1 MSIIN
6 SQLSIINRKG
16 QTMSNL
22 TRRDFI
28 RTSMAVGAGMA
39 LAAPATRVLGANDE
53 IRIATIGV
61 GGQGSGHLKYFSK
74 IPGVRYVAVCDA
86 DQNHVD
92 RAVKYFADQGTKVD
106 GYTDMRKLLDRKDID
121 AITSATPNH
130 WHALVTVWACQAGK
144 DVYIEKPASHEIW
157 EGRKMVEAARK
168 YDRIV
173 QIGTQKRSSEAH
185 KEAFAWIHEGHIGK
199 IKWVRGFCYKG
210 RGPGTNGV
218 VHGTNGPAPIPEGV
232 DYNFWCGPADM
243 VPLHRTALHYV
254 WHWMW
259 NTGCGDIGNQGP
271 HEMDIARWALGDPGL
286 PAHALSIGGRFGMGG
301 TDDIGETA
309 NTQIAYF
316 DYKPA
321 PLIFE
326 VRGLP
331 MKKGVRAMDNYR
343 RTGVDIGDCVQ
354 CEGGYWPSGDG
365 GGWVFDN
372 DGKKI
377 KQFSGRGGA
386 GHHENFIK
394 AVRSHKRSD
403 LNADIEVGHLSASLC
418 HMANTSYRLG
428 KKMKPDEIKAAL
440 ADNPEMLDSFNRML
454 EHLAANEV
462 DLDKEPITMGPTL
475 TMDAEKERYVGEYG
489 DLANMFIKRNYR
501 EPFVVP
507 ENV

>member
-1 MSIIN
+1 
-6 SQLSIINRKG
+6 
-16 QTMSNL
+16 MSNV

-28 RTSMAVGAGMA
+28 KSSMAAGVGLA
-39 LAAPATRVLGANDE
+39 LAAPHSRVLGANDE
-53 IRIATIGV
+53 IRLATVGV
-61 GGQGSGHLKYFSK
+61 GGQGSYHTRIFSE

-92 RAVKYFADQGTKVD
+92 NRVKFFADKGIKVD
-106 GYTDMRKLLDRKDID
+106 GYTDVRKMLERKDID

-144 DVYIEKPASHEIW
+144 DVYIEKPACHEIW

-168 YDRIV
+168 YNRIV

-185 KEAFAWIHEGHIGK
+185 KAAFAWINEGHIGK
-199 IKWVRGFCYKG
+199 IKWVRGFCYKK
-210 RGPGTNGV
+210 RGPGTNGI
-218 VHGTNGPAPIPEGV
+218 VHGTNGPNPAPSSV
-232 DYNFWCGPADM
+232 DYNLWCGPAEM
-243 VPLHRTALHYV
+243 MPLHRTQLHYV

-259 NTGCGDIGNQGP
+259 NSGNGDIGNQGP
-271 HEMDIARWALGDPGL
+271 HEMDIARWAIGDPGL
-286 PAHALSIGGRFGMGG
+286 PRHAFSIGGRFGVGE
-301 TDDIGETA
+301 TDDIGQTA

-321 PLIFE
+321 PVIFE

-331 MKKGVRAMDNYR
+331 RKKGDRAMDNYR
-343 RTGVDIGDCVQ
+343 RTGVDIGDYVQ
-354 CEGGYWPSGDG
+354 CEGGYFPTGDG
-365 GGWVFDN
+365 GGWVYDN

-377 KQFSGRGGA
+377 KQFVGRGGA
-386 GHHENFIK
+386 GHHENWIN
-394 AVRSHKRSD
+394 AVRSRKVSD
-403 LNADIEVGHLSASLC
+403 LNADIEVGHISAALS

-428 KKMKPDEIKAAL
+428 KKATPDDIKATL
-440 ADNPEMLDSFNRML
+440 SDNAEMMDSFDRML

-462 DLDKEPITMGPTL
+462 DLEKEPITMGPML
-475 TMDAEKERYVGEYG
+475 TMDAEKEQYVGENS
-489 DLANMFIKRNYR
+489 DMANMYLKRNYR

>member
-1 MSIIN
+1 MSK
-6 SQLSIINRKG
+6 LS
-16 QTMSNL
+16 
-22 TRRDFI
+22 RRDFMKG
-28 RTSMAVGAGMA
+28 TMAVGAGLA
-39 LAAPATRVLGANDE
+39 LAGPASRVLGANDE
-53 IRIATIGV
+53 IRLATIGV
-61 GGQGSGHLKYFSK
+61 GSQGSYHTRIFSE

-86 DQNHVD
+86 DRKHVAD
-92 RAVKYFADQGTKVD
+92 RVKFFADKGIKVD
-106 GYTDMRKLLDRKDID
+106 GYTDVRELLDRNDID

-168 YDRIV
+168 YNRIV

-185 KEAFAWIHEGHIGK
+185 KEAFEWIRQGNIGK
-199 IKWVRGFCYKG
+199 IKWVRGFCYKK
-210 RGPGTNGV
+210 RGPGSNGI
-218 VHGTNGPAPIPEGV
+218 VHGMNGPMPIPDGV
-232 DYNFWCGPADM
+232 DYNLWCGPADM

-259 NTGCGDIGNQGP
+259 NTGCGDIGNHGP

-286 PAHALSIGGRFGMGG
+286 PAHAFSIGGRFGVGE

-331 MKKGVRAMDNYR
+331 RKKGDRAMDNYR
-343 RTGVDIGDCVQ
+343 RTGVDIGDYVQ
-354 CEGGYWPSGDG
+354 CEGGYFPTGDG

-386 GHHENFIK
+386 GHHENWIN
-394 AVRSHKRSD
+394 AVRSHKVSD
-403 LNADIEVGHLSASLC
+403 LNSDIEVGHLSASLC
-418 HMANTSYRLG
+418 HMANTSYRIG
-428 KKMKPDEIKAAL
+428 KKATPGEIKAAIG
-440 ADNPEMLDSFNRML
+440 DNAEMMDSFDRML

-462 DLDKEPITMGPTL
+462 DLEKEPITIGPML
-475 TMDAEKERYVGEYG
+475 TMDARTERYVGENS

-507 ENV
+507 DQV